1 MFRISKYFPHADK
14 KMHFFLFFNKST
26 MKCIYLMMLKCC
38 GDPLRGL
45 NYFGPFKLVWQL
57 CYEKYWENHS
67 ECICDCVRHQRQQ
80 KANRWQR
87 WMMNEWWM
95 DDDGLDSHSSLLICS
110 PLSGQRRDSLGP
122 RDGLNMGWLYLLIV
136 KWTAE
141 LLLPTSHTA
150 LAPLDPR
157 CGAAEPPRPPDPW
170 PVHSSIRY

>member
-1 MFRISKYFPHADK
+1 MFQISKYFPHTDK
-14 KMHFFLFFNKST
+14 KFFIFYFNKST
-26 MKCIYLMMLKCC
+26 MKCTYLMMLKCC
-38 GDPLRGL
+38 GDPLCGL
-45 NYFGPFKLVWQL
+45 NYFCPFKLVWQL

-95 DDDGLDSHSSLLICS
+95 DDDGLDSHPSLLIS
-110 PLSGQRRDSLGP
+110 PLSGQRLDSLGP
-122 RDGLNMGWLYLLIV
+122 RDGLNEGWLYLLIV

-150 LAPLDPR
+150 LAMLDPR